1 MNTILVIDY
10 GSQYNMLIS
19 RRIRE
24 MNVYSLVV
32 RYDQD
37 FSKYEDIVGVILSG
51 GPSSVYDDF
60 SPEFNQ
66 KILDLN
72 VPILGICYGMQLLV
86 KTFGGKISSASKREY
101 GKVVI
106 ENVEYGELNRNLS
119 KNTSVWM
126 SHSDYLDEMPKGFT
140 MLSKSKNAIAMIENQ
155 RKRLYGLQFHP
166 EVTHTEEGRKLIE
179 NFVFNICKAKKEWNV
194 SDFLQEKVDFIKNT
208 VKDETVIL
216 GLSGGVDSTV
226 CAALL
231 DMAIS
236 SQLTCIFVD
245 TGLLRKN
252 EAIDVING
260 YGTLKHL
267 KIIKVDAKARFFE
280 ALKNITDPEE
290 KRKIIG
296 RVFFEVFEEEKK
308 KHKEAKFLAQ
318 GTIYPDV
325 IESSSVSGPSETIKS
340 HHNVGGM
347 PLQDSFII
355 IEPLRDLFKD
365 EVRAL
370 GRILGLDDT
379 LINRHPFPGPGLGIR
394 VIGEV
399 DEKRVKI
406 LQEADYIFIEEL
418 RKHGLYNK
426 VSQAFVVLLPVKTVG
441 VMGDKRTYENVA
453 CIRSVNTTDFMTADV
468 SRLPFEFLEV
478 VSSRIVNEVLGINR
492 VTFDITSKPPGTI
505 EWE

>member
-155 RKRLYGLQFHP
+155 RKRLYGVQFHP

-441 VMGDKRTYENVA
+441 VMGDQRTYENVA

>member
-106 ENVEYGELNRNLS
+106 ENVVYGELNRNLS

-155 RKRLYGLQFHP
+155 RKRLYGVQFHP

-441 VMGDKRTYENVA
+441 VMGDQRTYENVA

>member
-106 ENVEYGELNRNLS
+106 ENVEYGELNRNFS

-155 RKRLYGLQFHP
+155 RKRLYGVQFHP

-441 VMGDKRTYENVA
+441 VMGDQRTYENVA

>member
-155 RKRLYGLQFHP
+155 RKRLYGVQFHP

-418 RKHGLYNK
+418 RKFGLYNK

-441 VMGDKRTYENVA
+441 VMGDQRTYENVA